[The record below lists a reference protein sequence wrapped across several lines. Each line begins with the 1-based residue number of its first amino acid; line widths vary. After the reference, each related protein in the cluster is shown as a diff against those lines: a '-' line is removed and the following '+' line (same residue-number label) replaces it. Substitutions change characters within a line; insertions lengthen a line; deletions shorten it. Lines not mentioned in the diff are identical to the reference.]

1 MTSAKASIIQLES
14 RLRRRIVL
22 SYCIGYLLVIMG
34 LTFWVAPIVAHD
46 HWLSVIVDIHGPCF
60 PVSIQTIIGLIAMV
74 ALAELWVRNWRANLE
89 LSSISLPLLSAH
101 SQHIYHGKQLLAV
114 YQNIQQQGLDK
125 NLSLVRLIEN
135 IILQFQLN
143 GSTEQAS
150 QVLNTSLEL
159 MQHELDLKYNLLRY
173 WLWLIPTLGFVGT
186 VLGIGLALSAGADM
200 PDISDKIALKEWV
213 VEIISQ
219 LGVAFNTTLVAL
231 CVSALLMLFLHMVQ
245 EKEERALNV
254 VGRFCLERLV
264 NRLQMKANES

>member
-1 MTSAKASIIQLES
+1 MA
-14 RLRRRIVL
+14 
-22 SYCIGYLLVIMG
+22 
-34 LTFWVAPIVAHD
+34 LTFWVAPNVASD
-46 HWLSVIVDIHGPCF
+46 HWLSVVVDIHGPWF
-60 PVSIQTIIGLIAMV
+60 PISIQTISGLIAMI

-89 LSSISLPLLSAH
+89 LSSITLPLLSEH
-101 SQHIYHGKQLLAV
+101 SQHIYHGKQLVAL

-125 NLSLVRLIEN
+125 DLSLVRLIEN

-150 QVLNTSLEL
+150 QVLNTTLEL

-186 VLGIGLALSAGADM
+186 VLGIGLALSAGAEM
-200 PDISDKIALKEWV
+200 PDISDKLALKEWV
-213 VEIISQ
+213 VSIIAQ

-231 CVSALLMLFLHMVQ
+231 CLSALLMLFLHMVQ

-264 NRLQMKANES
+264 NRLQMKAGDS